1 MQSREMAEST
11 DLRLLY
17 TASRLCPRGCPLP
30 LHLVGTTAA
39 SSLAPILRPSF
50 PPSLTPQIDYVTRT
64 CFPTSTESLIFSQ
77 SFTISVSIIS
87 YNAPCKPLQLHL
99 QPFFFLLLLFRAEP
113 AEPAAYGS
121 SQAAGGIGAT
131 AASLHRS
138 HSKAGSKLCLRPTP
152 QLIATLDP

>member
-99 QPFFFLLLLFRAEP
+99 QPFFFCFCFLGPNLQNLRHMEVPRLRVGLELQLP
-113 AEPAAYGS
+113 AYTA
-121 SQAAGGIGAT
+121 AT
-131 AASLHRS
+131 ARQDPSCVCDLH
-138 HSKAGSKLCLRPTP
+138 HSS
-152 QLIATLDP
+152 